1 MSKKLQAEV
10 KRLDE
15 ELNSAIAKLGS
26 LEAQASEDRDGHEER
41 LKGYRQEVDR
51 LVKSVEDMKA
61 NEDMASL
68 KEELQ
73 VASQSL
79 EEVRRVATDEKAEH
93 SRGQEKRDKEVLGL
107 KRAIEALEASSAE
120 AKAAL
125 MNNQAE
131 SAKERGEI
139 GKSLESLK

>member
-10 KRLDE
+10 KRLHE
-15 ELNSAIAKLGS
+15 ELNSAIAKLGN

-41 LKGYRQEVDR
+41 LRGHRQEVER

-68 KEELQ
+68 KEELK

-79 EEVRRVATDEKAEH
+79 EEVKRVAAEEKAEH
-93 SRGQEKRDKEVLGL
+93 RRGQEERDKE
-107 KRAIEALEASSAE
+107 
-120 AKAAL
+120 
-125 MNNQAE
+125 
-131 SAKERGEI
+131 
-139 GKSLESLK
+139 

>member
-1 MSKKLQAEV
+1 MACFNTMSKKLQAEV

-26 LEAQASEDRDGHEER
+26 LEAQASEDRDGHEEM
-41 LKGYRQEVDR
+41 LKGYRQEVER

-73 VASQSL
+73 GASQSL
-79 EEVRRVATDEKAEH
+79 EEVRRVAAEEKAEH
-93 SRGQEKRDKEVLGL
+93 SRAQEKRDKEVLDL
-107 KRAIEALEASSAE
+107 KRAIEALEA
-120 AKAAL
+120 L
-125 MNNQAE
+125 
-131 SAKERGEI
+131 
-139 GKSLESLK
+139 